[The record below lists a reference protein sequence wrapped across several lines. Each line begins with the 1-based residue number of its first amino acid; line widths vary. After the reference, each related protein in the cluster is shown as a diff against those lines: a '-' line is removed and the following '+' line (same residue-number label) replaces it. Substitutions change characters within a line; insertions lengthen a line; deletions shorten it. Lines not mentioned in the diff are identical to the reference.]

1 MDFRF
6 TPEEEAFREEV
17 REFLEREIPKD
28 WPAFEGRAGLGELW
42 PFLRQ
47 FSRKLGEKG
56 WLTMAWPEEY
66 GGQDRSVMEQLI
78 FTEETCYYR
87 VPVAGSMAVTIVGP
101 VIMLYGSEEQ
111 KRGYLPRI
119 AKGEIDFCLCYSEPG
134 AGSDL
139 AALQCRAVEDGD
151 DFVISGQKTFTS
163 LAHLN
168 EYGWLAARTDPD
180 VPKHKGIS
188 LFIVDMKTPGITV
201 RPLIDMLGQ
210 HIFNDVFFDEVRIH
224 KSCLVG
230 EKNRGWYHLAT
241 ALDLER
247 TPQFVFFP
255 PAAIRPIL
263 EDLVQFA
270 KEVKRNGQPL
280 AKDPMVRRRLAEM
293 FIEFEVGRTLAYRVA
308 CMLGKGLIPNYEAS
322 MVKLYSTEL
331 HQRVANIGMEILGLY
346 GQLEAG
352 SKWAQLRGS
361 IEHAYLNSVSATIG
375 AGTSE
380 IQRSIIAIR
389 GQGLPRG

>member
-6 TPEEEAFREEV
+6 TPEEEAFRKEV
-17 REFLEREIPKD
+17 REFLESEIPKD
-28 WPAFEGRAGLGELW
+28 CPALEERTRIDESW

-47 FSRKLGEKG
+47 LSRKLGEKG
-56 WLTMAWPEEY
+56 WLAIAWPKEY

-78 FTEETCYYR
+78 FAEETCYRR
-87 VPVAGSMAVTIVGP
+87 VSVAGNTAVTIVGP
-101 VIMLYGSEEQ
+101 VLMLYGSEEQ
-111 KRGYLPRI
+111 KREYLPRI

-139 AALQCRAVEDGD
+139 ASLQCRAVEDGD

-163 LAHLN
+163 LAHLT
-168 EYGWLAARTDPD
+168 EYAWLAARTDPD

-201 RPLIDMLGQ
+201 RPLIDMLGR
-210 HIFNDVFFDEVRIH
+210 HRFNEVFFDEVRIP

-230 EKNRGWYHLAT
+230 ERNRGWYHLAT
-241 ALDLER
+241 ALDFER
-247 TPQFVFFP
+247 TPNLAFFP
-255 PAAIRPIL
+255 SAAIRPIL

-280 AKDPMVRRRLAEM
+280 AEDPVVRRKLAEM
-293 FIEFEVGRTLAYRVA
+293 FIQYEVGRTLAYRVA
-308 CMLGKGLIPNYEAS
+308 YMLEKGLIPNYEAS
-322 MVKLYSTEL
+322 IVKLYSTEL
-331 HQRVANIGMEILGLY
+331 HQRVANMGMEILGLY

-361 IEHAYLNSVSATIG
+361 IEYDCLNSVSATIG

-380 IQRSIIAIR
+380 IQRRIIATR
-389 GQGLPRG
+389 GLGLPRG